1 LGEEVIGM
9 WCEGRLDL
17 TDEARR
23 RAPALRDPDELRDA
37 VIGTWHGRMVNEWM
51 SSYVFSGLADQL
63 AAIGDAQ
70 AAAQCREFADEER
83 EHGRLCG
90 AVVVAVR
97 GEARAAVPPPRP
109 LPVHARTTP
118 RAAVVR
124 NLISIACLS
133 ETVAV
138 ALIGAERL
146 EMSEGPLRELLTRIW
161 ADEVG
166 HARFGW
172 TWLERALPDLDDEE
186 RAAVNAYLPYAL
198 GHLEAHE
205 LAHLPAAS
213 EPPIAGR
220 QYGVC
225 SGRAARA
232 LFYDTVHEVIVPSLE
247 RRGLAATH
255 AWRERKAA

>member
-1 LGEEVIGM
+1 M
-9 WCEGRLDL
+9 WRDGTLDL
-17 TDEARR
+17 SQETRGR
-23 RAPALRDPDELRDA
+23 VPALDDPDDLRDA

-51 SSYVFSGLADQL
+51 SSYVFGGLAAQL
-63 AAIGDAQ
+63 ADLGDVE
-70 AAAQCREFADEER
+70 AAARCYEFAREEQ

-90 AVVVAVR
+90 AVVVAAR

-109 LPVHARTTP
+109 LPVHAKASR
-118 RAAVVR
+118 RAAAAR
-124 NLISIACLS
+124 NVLSIACLS

-172 TWLERALPDLDDEE
+172 TWLERALPALDDDEL
-186 RAAVNAYLPYAL
+186 AAVNAYLPYAL

-205 LAHLPAAS
+205 LSHLPIAC
-213 EPPIAGR
+213 EPPIEGR
-220 QYGVC
+220 EYGVC

-232 LFYDTVHEVIVPSLE
+232 LFYDTVREVIVPSLE
-247 RRGLAATH
+247 ARGLSGAR
-255 AWRERKAA
+255 AWEERKVA

>member
-1 LGEEVIGM
+1 M
-9 WCEGRLDL
+9 WADGQLDL
-17 TDEARR
+17 TEDARH
-23 RAPALRDPDELRDA
+23 RAPPIADPSTLRDA

-51 SSYVFSGLADQL
+51 SSYVFSALGEQL
-63 AAIGDAQ
+63 DALGDHEGASR
-70 AAAQCREFADEER
+70 CREFASEER

-90 AVVVAVR
+90 AVVVAAR

-109 LPVHARTTP
+109 LPLHAKTTR
-118 RAAVVR
+118 RAAAVR
-124 NLISIACLS
+124 NVVSIACLS

-146 EMSEGPLRELLTRIW
+146 EMSDGPLKDLLTRIW

-172 TWLERALPDLDDEE
+172 TWLERTLDQLDEDE

-205 LAHLPAAS
+205 LAHLPAS
-213 EPPIAGR
+213 CEPPPEGR
-220 QYGVC
+220 EYGVC

-232 LFYDTVHEVIVPSLE
+232 LFFDTADEVIVPSLE
-247 RRGLAATH
+247 ARGLAGAR
-255 AWRERKAA
+255 AWQERKVA